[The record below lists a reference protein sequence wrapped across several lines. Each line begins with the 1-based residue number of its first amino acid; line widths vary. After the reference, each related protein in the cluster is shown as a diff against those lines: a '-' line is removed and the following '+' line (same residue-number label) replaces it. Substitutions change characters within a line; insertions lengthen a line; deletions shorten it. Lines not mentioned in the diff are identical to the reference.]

1 MGAKLK
7 KRVMKITAVLL
18 LPVFCAVLLAGC
30 GDRASETFGTTAEP
44 VSTTEAYIEPRSTL
58 EFPAKR
64 NHYGMDLVLDTDNNT
79 VGGHIIFDFYN
90 DSADE
95 WQSLC
100 FRDYP
105 SLYTEA
111 QSVGYDENLELSKT
125 ELDGRLTEI
134 TNIKDGRNGGTLEY
148 KRDTDASVIWLD
160 LTSPLAPG
168 ENMTLEYD
176 FSAKIPDVS
185 DRFGFTG
192 GVYNVTNFYP
202 ILAEYEN
209 GEWSH
214 TAFIGVGE
222 CFYSE
227 IADYDVRLT
236 VPAGVTV
243 AATGT
248 ETEKCDNGE
257 TVTYTYYAP
266 CVRDFVFAASCDFV
280 CESKVFDKVTVNV
293 FYRENNEAKDI
304 TPSIESAFFAAQNSL
319 SVFGEILG
327 VYPYDELDIVISPYL
342 GGGMEYP
349 NLVLISE
356 SYCVEKGV
364 FADGAS
370 EPAFESDT
378 VSLELT
384 TAHEIG
390 HQWFMSIVGSNSG
403 EHPWQD
409 ESLASYL
416 ELVYRDNVHGGVY
429 ENMGTNV
436 LPRPCKDLTDAE
448 SISELKAEKLLPIDR
463 SYYDYDS
470 ASQYQESVYN
480 VGQRVFDRM
489 EDIIGRETMYEVLRE
504 YVYNNAFMN
513 AAPSSFFDVLYSCA
527 GTNNE
532 ELNTL
537 LGVAFGENAQT

>member
-1 MGAKLK
+1 MTVKN
-7 KRVMKITAVLL
+7 KRTGIKITAFLL
-18 LPVFCAVLLAGC
+18 SMLLCVSFFAGC
-30 GDRASETFGTTAEP
+30 SKVPADAPAASSESVP
-44 VSTTEAYIEPRSTL
+44 TTEANIEPRSTL
-58 EFPAKR
+58 VFPEKR
-64 NHYGMDLVLDTDNNT
+64 YHYGMDLVLDTAENT
-79 VGGHIIFDFYN
+79 VGGHIVFDFYN
-90 DSADE
+90 ESEDIWE
-95 WQSLC
+95 NLC
-100 FRDYP
+100 LRDYP

-111 QSVGYDENLELSKT
+111 QSVGYDEKLELSKT

-134 TNIKDGRNGGTLEY
+134 TNIKDGRNGSALEY
-148 KRDTDASVIWLD
+148 RRDADVSVIWLD

-168 ENMTLEYD
+168 ERMRLEYD
-176 FSAKIPDVS
+176 FSAKIPTVS

-227 IADYDVRLT
+227 IADYDVRIT
-236 VPAGVTV
+236 VPAELTV
-243 AATGT
+243 AASGT
-248 ETEKCDNGE
+248 ENAKTDNGE
-257 TVTYTYYAP
+257 TVTCTYYAP
-266 CVRDFVFAASCDFV
+266 CVRDFVFAASADFI
-280 CESKVFDKVTVNV
+280 CESKVFDEVTVNV
-293 FYRENNEAKDI
+293 FYRKNNDARDI

-319 SVFGEILG
+319 SVFGRILG

-356 SYCVEKGV
+356 SYCVEKGIFV
-364 FADGAS
+364 EDES

-378 VSLELT
+378 VSLEIT

-390 HQWFMSIVGSNSG
+390 HQWFMGIVGSNSG
-403 EHPWQD
+403 EKPWQD

-416 ELVYRDNVHGGVY
+416 ELIYWDNVHGGIY

-448 SISELKAEKLLPIDR
+448 SIAELKSENLLPIDR

-470 ASQYQESVYN
+470 AMLYQESVYN

-489 EDIIGRETMYEVLRE
+489 EDIIGRDVMYEVLRE
-504 YVYNNAFMN
+504 YVHNNAFTN
-513 AAPSSFFDVLYSCA
+513 AAPSGFFEVLYNNA
-527 GTNNE
+527 GRDNE

-537 LGVAFGENAQT
+537 LAFAFGENVQA